1 MTAVWEARADASVQ
15 VDRILDA
22 VGRCARRGGV
32 EAVTLVAVAAEAG
45 CSRPTVYR
53 YFPDRDALRLAFVER
68 EARRLGAAV
77 AAEVAG
83 HRDPQRRLVAAV
95 TGALRGVRS
104 DPVLQAWVAP
114 ASSGAS
120 GTLAAGSPL
129 LTVLARW
136 ALRPPGAAAEPPAP
150 DRRSRADEDARA
162 AWLVRVVFS
171 LLAQPGRDEAE
182 EARWLARFVVPVVL
196 PDAG

>member
-1 MTAVWEARADASVQ
+1 VTVVWEARAEPSIQ
-15 VDRILDA
+15 IDRILDA

-68 EARRLGAAV
+68 EARRLGAVV
-77 AAEVAG
+77 AADVARQ
-83 HRDPQRRLVAAV
+83 RDPRRRLVAAIQ
-95 TGALRGVRS
+95 GALRGVRA
-104 DPVLQAWVAP
+104 DPVLRAWVAP
-114 ASSGAS
+114 ASAGAS

-129 LTVLARW
+129 LTDLARW
-136 ALRPPGAAAEPPAP
+136 ALRPPDAP
-150 DRRSRADEDARA
+150 DRSGPDHPDSADEDARA

-182 EARWLARFVVPVVL
+182 EADWLTRFVVPVVL
-196 PDAG
+196 PGPG